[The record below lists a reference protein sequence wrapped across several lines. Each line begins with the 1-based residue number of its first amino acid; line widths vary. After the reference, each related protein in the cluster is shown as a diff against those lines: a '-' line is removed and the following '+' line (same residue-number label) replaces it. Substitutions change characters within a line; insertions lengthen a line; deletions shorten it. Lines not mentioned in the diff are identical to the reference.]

1 MACSR
6 RDGETERRTSSAP
19 QSAGCPVGAG
29 APQVLPPSPPNIV
42 DLYVSP
48 RPAASKTPSATLEGP
63 ARSHCLSVS
72 LGLTLFFSYSA
83 LQACSPPQP
92 KKAEASVLC
101 FCLCLSLTHS
111 HFFTRSLF
119 SLSLRLCFSLLP
131 RGLQPA
137 VAQRFRR
144 RRSALR
150 VPSATICHSFA
161 PMMCRRTG

>member
-48 RPAASKTPSATLEGP
+48 RPAASKTPRDTLEGP
-63 ARSHCLSVS
+63 ALSHCLSVS

-101 FCLCLSLTHS
+101 FSVSASLSHTLTFSLDLSLLCLSVSVSRCSHAACNRLSPSGFAAAAAPCACPLPLFATH
-111 HFFTRSLF
+111 
-119 SLSLRLCFSLLP
+119 LR
-131 RGLQPA
+131 Q
-137 VAQRFRR
+137 
-144 RRSALR
+144 
-150 VPSATICHSFA
+150 
-161 PMMCRRTG
+161 